1 MKKFTLA
8 AVCLLCLAGCQNDNK
23 KAGWSKART
32 EMEAQAQV
40 CLKDAR
46 AALERADYTTARAKV
61 EEIRSQYNLAL
72 NAREEAILFMDSV
85 DMRQATQELQ
95 RVNQLIHTQPENQ
108 ILPAEAG
115 TRQEEPAGTLIP
127 ARPERPAPRIS
138 YP

>member
-8 AVCLLCLAGCQNDNK
+8 AVCLLCLAGCQKVNK

-108 ILPAEAG
+108 DSLKAAADELSQKIKFYLRKLEHDKKN
-115 TRQEEPAGTLIP
+115 RQEH
-127 ARPERPAPRIS
+127 
-138 YP
+138 

>member
-32 EMEAQAQV
+32 EMEVQAQV

-108 ILPAEAG
+108 DSLKAVADELSQKIKFYLRKLEHDKKN
-115 TRQEEPAGTLIP
+115 RQEH
-127 ARPERPAPRIS
+127 
-138 YP
+138 

>member
-8 AVCLLCLAGCQNDNK
+8 AVCLLCLAGCQNYNK

-108 ILPAEAG
+108 DSLKAAADELSQKIKFYLRKLEHDKKN
-115 TRQEEPAGTLIP
+115 RQEH
-127 ARPERPAPRIS
+127 
-138 YP
+138 

>member
-46 AALERADYTTARAKV
+46 AALERADYATARAKV

-108 ILPAEAG
+108 DSLKAAADELSQKIKFYLRKLEHDKKN
-115 TRQEEPAGTLIP
+115 RQEH
-127 ARPERPAPRIS
+127 
-138 YP
+138 